1 MHTMNIITMTQ
12 SKMIDLAVRFTPS
25 TKVLPTFSQMA
36 RIVSMY
42 HLIFSMRVTKVLMC
56 GSQWKRERTGCSQ
69 EADALNR

>member
-1 MHTMNIITMTQ
+1 MT
-12 SKMIDLAVRFTPS
+12 KIRTTDLEAKS
-25 TKVLPTFSQMA
+25 TLSMKAFLTFSQMA

-56 GSQWKRERTGCSQ
+56 GSQWKRERTGYSQ